1 MANAVIEDLKRK
13 ISKNLWEK
21 RQEMSQESMP
31 DPVKP
36 ARSINIS
43 KRAVIIGVIVVLAL
57 FITAY
62 VLTFVLEKGTY
73 QRDPEGSIIPGTY
86 VADPTLDGIAWWQVI
101 LAPVMI
107 LSPTSEG
114 FMTVWAII
122 ILLFIIGAVFT
133 AMDATGIMVYMVEY
147 LNHKLGHRKYL
158 LMFILSFAFMFLGSS
173 AGMFEEMIPLVP
185 VVVMLSYAMGWDA
198 LVGLSISVIAACF
211 GFSAGVINPFT
222 VGVAQTIGGLP
233 MYSGIAPRLLTFA
246 LAYII
251 LMAFIYPYAKKI
263 ERHPEKSPVYKADLK
278 RKQDFNFRIDD
289 FTEDKGKN
297 KALVWFGVWM
307 LIVVGVAISSIVI
320 QALADYM
327 MYIILAIYV
336 IAGVGASVMCG
347 LKGKALFK
355 ELGKGALT
363 LLPAVIMILIA
374 GGVRYIVEEG
384 DIIDTILFHFINL
397 VGDSGGFGTTM
408 ILYLIIFVFELFIQS
423 GSAKAFL
430 LMPMIFDICTLVSI
444 DPQIAVLAF
453 VFADGFSNVIL
464 PTNAGLLL
472 ILGLTTVDY
481 GTWFK
486 WSLKIHLTLFAATIG
501 VLALSQYVIFA

>member
-1 MANAVIEDLKRK
+1 MANAGIEDLKRK

-31 DPVKP
+31 DPFKP

-43 KRAVIIGVIVVLAL
+43 KRAVVIGVIVVLAL

-158 LMFILSFAFMFLGSS
+158 LMFMLSFAFMFLGSS

-251 LMAFIYPYAKKI
+251 LMAFIY
-263 ERHPEKSPVYKADLK
+263 
-278 RKQDFNFRIDD
+278 
-289 FTEDKGKN
+289 
-297 KALVWFGVWM
+297 
-307 LIVVGVAISSIVI
+307 
-320 QALADYM
+320 
-327 MYIILAIYV
+327 
-336 IAGVGASVMCG
+336 
-347 LKGKALFK
+347 
-355 ELGKGALT
+355 
-363 LLPAVIMILIA
+363 
-374 GGVRYIVEEG
+374 
-384 DIIDTILFHFINL
+384 
-397 VGDSGGFGTTM
+397 
-408 ILYLIIFVFELFIQS
+408 
-423 GSAKAFL
+423 
-430 LMPMIFDICTLVSI
+430 LVSF
-444 DPQIAVLAF
+444 VLRN
-453 VFADGFSNVIL
+453 SCIN
-464 PTNAGLLL
+464 
-472 ILGLTTVDY
+472 TV
-481 GTWFK
+481 
-486 WSLKIHLTLFAATIG
+486 LK
-501 VLALSQYVIFA
+501 

>member
-1 MANAVIEDLKRK
+1 MTNAGIEDLKRK

-21 RQEMSQESMP
+21 RQEMSPESMP
-31 DPVKP
+31 DPVKR

-43 KRAVIIGVIVVLAL
+43 KRAVVVGVIVVLAL

-158 LMFILSFAFMFLGSS
+158 LMFMLSFAFMFLGSS

-397 VGDSGGFGTTM
+397 VGDSGDFGTTM

>member
-1 MANAVIEDLKRK
+1 
-13 ISKNLWEK
+13 
-21 RQEMSQESMP
+21 
-31 DPVKP
+31 
-36 ARSINIS
+36 
-43 KRAVIIGVIVVLAL
+43 
-57 FITAY
+57 
-62 VLTFVLEKGTY
+62 
-73 QRDPEGSIIPGTY
+73 
-86 VADPTLDGIAWWQVI
+86 
-101 LAPVMI
+101 
-107 LSPTSEG
+107 
-114 FMTVWAII
+114 
-122 ILLFIIGAVFT
+122 
-133 AMDATGIMVYMVEY
+133 
-147 LNHKLGHRKYL
+147 
-158 LMFILSFAFMFLGSS
+158 
-173 AGMFEEMIPLVP
+173 
-185 VVVMLSYAMGWDA
+185 
-198 LVGLSISVIAACF
+198 
-211 GFSAGVINPFT
+211 
-222 VGVAQTIGGLP
+222 

-251 LMAFIYPYAKKI
+251 LMAFIYPYANKI

-278 RKQDFNFRIDD
+278 RKQGFNFRIDD

>member
-1 MANAVIEDLKRK
+1 MANAGIEDLKRK

-43 KRAVIIGVIVVLAL
+43 KRAVVIGVIVVLAL

-158 LMFILSFAFMFLGSS
+158 LMFMLSFAFMFLGSS

-278 RKQDFNFRIDD
+278 RKQDFNFRIND

-320 QALADYM
+320 QAHADYM

-397 VGDSGGFGTTM
+397 VGDSGSFGTTM